1 MLHYLR
7 ARIVQ
12 LSLAEFVRE
21 FWPVF
26 HNLPIRWNWHI
37 DVVCQHLEAVADG
50 RIRKLMINIP
60 PGMMK
65 SLIVSVFFPA
75 WRWLSE
81 PSHQW
86 LTVSGT
92 PHVALRDA
100 VRMRELVQNPLYEET
115 KTVLGESSW
124 AINKSQKSK
133 SYFCNTAKGHRISKS
148 TGSKIIG
155 LRGDTIIIDDPLD
168 AAELNPELIQAGND
182 WFDQSLSTRTNSP
195 TAGIVLIMQRIN
207 DNDLS
212 GHLARRGGW
221 EHLIIPAETVEGAV
235 PCSTSLWAD
244 PGKPGDLMFP
254 EFLTRESLD
263 EKVEQLGSRAYAAQ
277 YLQTPVPLGGA
288 VFRYDWFK
296 WHNHIDVPA
305 APEITAWSWDMT
317 FKKTKD
323 SDYVVGQY
331 WVVKGPNKY
340 LIEQIRARMDLAD
353 VRREVR
359 AAVTRRPASVVL
371 VENTSNGPAII
382 EMLRHDTP
390 YTVIPIDPQGNSK
403 ESRAAVAAVECEAG
417 HVWLPDPTSPV
428 NRWVNSDLLNEL
440 CGFPAGHHDDQVD
453 AFSQFLVWVT
463 QSFSQPWT
471 RSRRGKT

>member
-1 MLHYLR
+1 MR
-7 ARIVQ
+7 ALEIQ

-21 FWPVF
+21 FWPFF
-26 HNLPIRWNWHI
+26 HSFDIRWNWHI
-37 DVVCQHLEAVADG
+37 DVICDHLQAVTEG
-50 RIRKLMINIP
+50 RIQYLLANIP

-65 SLIVSVFFPA
+65 SLLVSVFWPA
-75 WRWLSE
+75 WVWLSK
-81 PSHQW
+81 PSHQF
-86 LTVSGT
+86 LAVSGT
-92 PHVALRDA
+92 PSVALRDA
-100 VRMRELVQNPLYEET
+100 VRMRDLVQCGHYQEIVRLLNTEFKPW
-115 KTVLGESSW
+115 G
-124 AINKSQKSK
+124 IDRSQKRK
-133 SYFCNTAKGHRISKS
+133 SYFTNTKNGHRISLS
-148 TGSKIIG
+148 TGSKVTG
-155 LRGDTIIIDDPLD
+155 LRGDTRIIDDPLD
-168 AAELNPELIQAGND
+168 AAELNPVMIQQGND
-182 WFDQSLSTRTNSP
+182 WYDTVLSTRENTPDSSE
-195 TAGIVLIMQRIN
+195 VVIMQRLN
-207 DNDLS
+207 ENDLS
-212 GHLARRGGW
+212 GHLTRRGTH

-235 PCSTSLWAD
+235 PCSTSLWTD
-244 PGKPGDLMFP
+244 PGKVGDLMFP
-254 EFLTRESLD
+254 SFLTRASLD
-263 EKVEQLGSRAYAAQ
+263 AKAEQLGSRAYAAQ

-296 WHNHIDVPA
+296 WHNHVDVPA

-359 AAVTRRPASVVL
+359 AAVTRRPANVVL

-417 HVWLPDPTSPV
+417 HVWLPDPTSPI

-440 CGFPAGHHDDQVD
+440 CSFPAGRHDDQVD